1 MLRCAG
7 TLLCFAACRLCKCHA
22 FAPPIVL
29 YKATLTGSL
38 TSCNLHVPMT
48 ADATGFMLCACQS
61 CILVEGSFEL
71 EVCGGQRIFLEVKAT
86 FSHVLPSE
94 MHSSIDAVYRLVGS
108 VVASFYC

>member
-1 MLRCAG
+1 M
-7 TLLCFAACRLCKCHA
+7 
-22 FAPPIVL
+22 
-29 YKATLTGSL
+29 
-38 TSCNLHVPMT
+38 
-48 ADATGFMLCACQS
+48 
-61 CILVEGSFEL
+61 GSFGL